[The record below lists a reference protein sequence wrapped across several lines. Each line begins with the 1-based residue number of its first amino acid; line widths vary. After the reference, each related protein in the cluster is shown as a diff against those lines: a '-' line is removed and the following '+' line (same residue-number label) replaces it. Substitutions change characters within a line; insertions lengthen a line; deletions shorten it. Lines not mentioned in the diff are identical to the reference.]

1 MVRRSAGSAIGRVEL
16 ATALVGADWLIDV
29 FVEEARTD
37 GVSWSELAG
46 VMASSGGCSVGGAVS
61 DDAGDTAR
69 SSEVMMQSNKQH
81 EGKYRPLWEH
91 LVNSKE
97 TRLQMSFEDVERVL
111 GFPLPPSSRDHQPHW
126 YGYKG
131 SAVARSIIDAG
142 WKAQKVDLASEQSD
156 TCESDRAPSVNWL
169 YAANAGWRPLIL

>member
-1 MVRRSAGSAIGRVEL
+1 MNISKDLLVGLVRRSADSAIGRVEL

-46 VMASSGGCSVGGAVS
+46 VMASSRGPLGGVASSEADV
-61 DDAGDTAR
+61 GDTIR
-69 SSEVMMQSNKQH
+69 PSDVMRQAIKQH

-91 LVNSKE
+91 LVNTKE
-97 TRLQMSFEDVERVL
+97 TRLQMSFEDVERIL

-142 WKAQKVDLASEQSD
+142 WKAQKVDLASEHV
-156 TCESDRAPSVNWL
+156 TFVRATE
-169 YAANAGWRPLIL
+169 RHR